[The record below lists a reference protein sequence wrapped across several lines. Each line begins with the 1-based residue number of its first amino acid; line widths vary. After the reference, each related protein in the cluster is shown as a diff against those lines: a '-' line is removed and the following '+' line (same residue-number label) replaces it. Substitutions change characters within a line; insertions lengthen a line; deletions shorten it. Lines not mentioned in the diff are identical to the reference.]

1 MQNDTL
7 CLTSKF
13 SFYLDIDLFINSPTF
28 LSITYFSVICGTFIE
43 ISRYHYIS
51 YVIKGDFE
59 QSFGI
64 REIYFLTRHT

>member
-28 LSITYFSVICGTFIE
+28 LSITYFFVIFIE

-59 QSFGI
+59 QSFGL